1 MGISGFRVV
10 SHVWNYYSGFFSV
23 VSTHILYQLDNFPWF
38 PHERKFGNLGWGFHI
53 VSKARELSTS
63 RFPRFPEFGKH
74 GKHMYWFF
82 RLDSRI
88 RNLPTFDFCQISQHG
103 NHLWQVI
110 FFFLNI
116 FINHTKQLLLF
127 SLTLLSHSWLN
138 RDFYARNFIHVKI
151 YLKQ

>member
-10 SHVWNYYSGFFSV
+10 SHVWSYYSGFSV
-23 VSTHILYQLDNFPWF
+23 VSTHIIYQLDNFPWF
-38 PHERKFGNLGWGFHI
+38 PHVGKFGNLGWGFHI

-74 GKHMYWFF
+74 GKHVYWFF

-88 RNLPTFDFCQISQHG
+88 RNLPTFDFRQISQHG

-127 SLTLLSHSWLN
+127 SLTLLSHSRLYD
-138 RDFYARNFIHVKI
+138 DFYSRNFIHVKI